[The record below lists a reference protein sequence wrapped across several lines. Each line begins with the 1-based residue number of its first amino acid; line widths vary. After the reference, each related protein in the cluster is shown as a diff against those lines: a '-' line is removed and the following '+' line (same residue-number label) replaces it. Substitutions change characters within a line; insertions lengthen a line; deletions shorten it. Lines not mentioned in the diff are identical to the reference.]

1 MSPIKPGGNLLRRIL
16 DNPDLVACGLRV
28 EIAGPRSVKI
38 CRNGS
43 FLGVWRQALGSFDW
57 YPAGYNQPIC
67 RVPTPEA
74 VAQHL
79 ILTLGSRGRQAS

>member
-1 MSPIKPGGNLLRRIL
+1 MFPNKPHGNLLRRIM
-16 DNPDLVACGLRV
+16 DNPDIIASGLRV

-57 YPAGYNQPIC
+57 YPAGYNQPMC
-67 RVPTPEA
+67 RVPTPEE
-74 VAQHL
+74 VARHL
-79 ILTLGSRGRQAS
+79 VRTLGSSQSQSV